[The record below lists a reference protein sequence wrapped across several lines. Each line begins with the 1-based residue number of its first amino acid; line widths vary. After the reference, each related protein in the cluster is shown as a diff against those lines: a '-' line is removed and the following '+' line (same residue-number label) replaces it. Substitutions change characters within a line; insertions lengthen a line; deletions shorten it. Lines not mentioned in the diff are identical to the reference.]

1 MEVEVGESI
10 TSKVQVEKKL
20 SPFVKQCKIVQE
32 GMPRRITLSVILLL
46 PRGINSFRQFL
57 YRQNYTFFH
66 SLGKW
71 SPEKATTKHNYK
83 TRFNYACNISLY
95 SARQS

>member
-20 SPFVKQCKIVQE
+20 SPFVKQMQNRS
-32 GMPRRITLSVILLL
+32 RRNATQITLSVILLL

-66 SLGKW
+66 SLGKCYRK
-71 SPEKATTKHNYK
+71 KATTKHNYK
-83 TRFNYACNISLY
+83 TRFNDA
-95 SARQS
+95 